1 MKRLVFCFALAGSL
15 SALAADLRLSLQA
28 YTFRDRSFVETV
40 ETAARLGYTNIEAYP
55 GQRLGGGMEGSTDYH
70 MKPETFAQLKEY
82 LAKAPVKVVSYGVTG
97 AGGDDEWR
105 RLLTFCRD
113 LGIEIV
119 QIEVGPDH
127 NRLVHI
133 ASLAKE
139 YGVRVGL
146 HNHRQESGRPEK
158 VLAALGD
165 CDPIVGSSADIG
177 HWHNSGVDPVE
188 GVKALKGRFHSIHAI
203 DSSAKQGGKDVALG
217 SGVMDVKGVLDLLKE
232 NEKGVVYVTVE
243 DEWQH
248 ADLEEAVA
256 ASARWFKAWERGE
269 LTPCG
274 RIGVSSIDS
283 LWKDVDGKNP
293 LLWDVSIV
301 GGENI
306 EEKVSQMRKIGLEEG
321 SLKSDEKGM
330 NDREDV
336 ASAFA
341 GEDAKFC
348 RPWKEKAYV
357 SCRTMFLVAAN
368 YYTIASA
375 NDDPGRDPV
384 SWVLYGSKDGGP
396 WVELDRREN
405 QKFPLRK
412 QLRGYEIKNPQM
424 SRDYKIEFLKNNGGK
439 LVQFSRVAF
448 YE

>member
-1 MKRLVFCFALAGSL
+1 
-15 SALAADLRLSLQA
+15 
-28 YTFRDRSFVETV
+28 
-40 ETAARLGYTNIEAYP
+40 
-55 GQRLGGGMEGSTDYH
+55 
-70 MKPETFAQLKEY
+70 
-82 LAKAPVKVVSYGVTG
+82 
-97 AGGDDEWR
+97 
-105 RLLTFCRD
+105 
-113 LGIEIV
+113 
-119 QIEVGPDH
+119 
-127 NRLVHI
+127 
-133 ASLAKE
+133 
-139 YGVRVGL
+139 
-146 HNHRQESGRPEK
+146 
-158 VLAALGD
+158 
-165 CDPIVGSSADIG
+165 
-177 HWHNSGVDPVE
+177 
-188 GVKALKGRFHSIHAI
+188 
-203 DSSAKQGGKDVALG
+203 
-217 SGVMDVKGVLDLLKE
+217 MDVKAVLDLLKE

-357 SCRTMFLVAAN
+357 SCRTTFLVAAN
-368 YYTIASA
+368 YYTVASA

-439 LVQFSRVAF
+439 LIQFSRVAF